1 MIKAI
6 LFDIDGTLLDFLQA
20 EKNAIKKVFAKF
32 ELGEFSDDKVQKYSE
47 INLKH
52 WEMLERGEIG
62 KSEVMHLRF
71 VEFLKFLGRD
81 TSLADEINKFYES
94 SIPSTTAYIENADEI
109 CADLA
114 TKYDL
119 YCVTNGALKVQT
131 ERLKKSGLDKLFKG
145 IFISD
150 EIGFEKPSLKFFEP
164 VLKAANCKK
173 SEIMIIGDSLT
184 SDMKGGNGVGI
195 KCCYYNPCR
204 IPNTTE
210 IKTDYEI
217 ASLSEIYNVLQKENE
232 VP

>member
-81 TSLADEINKFYES
+81 TSLADEINEFYES
-94 SIPSTTAYIENADEI
+94 SVPSTTAYIENADEI

-119 YCVTNGALKVQT
+119 YCVTNGAL
-131 ERLKKSGLDKLFKG
+131 RCR
-145 IFISD
+145 
-150 EIGFEKPSLKFFEP
+150 P
-164 VLKAANCKK
+164 
-173 SEIMIIGDSLT
+173 
-184 SDMKGGNGVGI
+184 NG
-195 KCCYYNPCR
+195 
-204 IPNTTE
+204 
-210 IKTDYEI
+210 
-217 ASLSEIYNVLQKENE
+217 
-232 VP
+232 